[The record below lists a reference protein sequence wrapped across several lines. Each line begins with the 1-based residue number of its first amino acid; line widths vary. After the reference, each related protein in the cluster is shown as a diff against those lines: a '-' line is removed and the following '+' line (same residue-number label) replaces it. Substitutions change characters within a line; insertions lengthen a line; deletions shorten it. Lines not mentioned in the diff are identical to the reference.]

1 MFKASTMRKTLH
13 RTGGFSLLENVF
25 ACAVICLFLAGTFTA
40 NSESMSIL
48 RMGRDEAGASQVLQQ
63 RIEQLRIA
71 NWQAITGSTWI
82 RDNILNK
89 DADGSANLQGVI
101 EGISITPYN
110 GLTTAT
116 NQFSRTLG
124 TATANGGNSSLIA
137 ESAIKVTWTVTWSGL
152 PKGRIHTRQNVAILG
167 LGGVAK

>member
-1 MFKASTMRKTLH
+1 MHTTMRKAQC
-13 RTGGFSLLENVF
+13 RSSGGFSLLENIF

-40 NSESMSIL
+40 NSESMSVL

-71 NWQAITGSTWI
+71 NWQAITHPSWI

-89 DADGSANLQGVI
+89 DADGSVNLQGVV
-101 EGISITPYN
+101 ESVSITPYN
-110 GLTTAT
+110 GLTTAP
-116 NQFSRTLG
+116 NQFTRTSG
-124 TATANGGNSSLIA
+124 AAAANGMNLSLLA
-137 ESAIKVTWTVTWSGL
+137 ESAIKVTWSVTWSGL